1 MIDENYKFLD
11 FKTYIH
17 SKENENDKTRLAALV
32 GPDIINNVV
41 QRVDLQIPNY
51 PSICLEVTVD
61 GRHLICSAVYRQ
73 WGKNQLSE
81 MNGIIDSIDRVGEEN
96 KQHVVMS
103 DMNLDTSRFEEKNYP
118 YKKLRDG
125 LLNCLAK
132 MI

>member
-1 MIDENYKFLD
+1 MIEDEKLDILFLSETDNRLIDENYKFLD

-61 GRHLICSAVYRQ
+61 GRHLICSAVYRE
-73 WGKNQLSE
+73 WGKTN
-81 MNGIIDSIDRVGEEN
+81 
-96 KQHVVMS
+96 
-103 DMNLDTSRFEEKNYP
+103 
-118 YKKLRDG
+118 
-125 LLNCLAK
+125 
-132 MI
+132 